1 VRLRK
6 ARLFLERGGR
16 LENTKGLSDS
26 RERLSGFSKS
36 ALIEEVLDA
45 WNALAESENSLELAS
60 IKNSELEAE
69 IARLKGL
76 GGISDTK
83 VEMAKRIQD
92 LEEKIR
98 DLRAAPGLNKKG
110 GSSERE
116 ELLLAALLDLER
128 ELLSIDVI

>member
-1 VRLRK
+1 M
-6 ARLFLERGGR
+6 
-16 LENTKGLSDS
+16 ENTKGLSDS

-60 IKNSELEAE
+60 IKNSGLEAE

-128 ELLSIDVI
+128 ELRSIDVI

>member
-1 VRLRK
+1 VRQRR

-16 LENTKGLSDS
+16 LENTKSLSDS
-26 RERLSGFSKS
+26 RERLSSFSKS

-45 WNALAESENSLELAS
+45 WNALAESENSHELAS

-92 LEEKIR
+92 LEEKIS
-98 DLRAAPGLNKKG
+98 DLGVAPGLNEKG